1 MAHLQHQGTKFYSA
15 ETNIITLHWISGPAS
30 DEVPLLDIDDER
42 FEDAEEARTITK
54 FLEEGC
60 GCERN
65 CSAMFSRAHYELNR
79 NWCSELPR
87 ELLDM
92 AVMGQLM
99 ALTSS
104 SGTSADLLYARIKK
118 GLLEHTDLITVC

>member
-1 MAHLQHQGTKFYSA
+1 MAHLPHKGTKFYSA

-42 FEDAEEARTITK
+42 FEEVRTITK

-87 ELLDM
+87 ELLEM

-104 SGTSADLLYARIKK
+104 SGTSAQTCFMHELRK
-118 GLLEHTDLITVC
+118 VC